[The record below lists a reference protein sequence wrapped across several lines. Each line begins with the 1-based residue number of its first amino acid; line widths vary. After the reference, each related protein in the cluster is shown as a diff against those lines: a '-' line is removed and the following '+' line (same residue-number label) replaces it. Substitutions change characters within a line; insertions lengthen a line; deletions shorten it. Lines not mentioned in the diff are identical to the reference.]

1 MHGMA
6 GSAALILLTLQ
17 QAVFRFK
24 DYLHC
29 DIRPWVKAGNGTL
42 SMVIAIPLRY
52 SSRSISWLHHGLQV
66 SIGTVT
72 IALGLMLIYTTG
84 FSLLS

>member
-1 MHGMA
+1 MA
-6 GSAALILLTLQ
+6 
-17 QAVFRFK
+17 
-24 DYLHC
+24 
-29 DIRPWVKAGNGTL
+29 TL

-66 SIGTVT
+66 SIGTLT